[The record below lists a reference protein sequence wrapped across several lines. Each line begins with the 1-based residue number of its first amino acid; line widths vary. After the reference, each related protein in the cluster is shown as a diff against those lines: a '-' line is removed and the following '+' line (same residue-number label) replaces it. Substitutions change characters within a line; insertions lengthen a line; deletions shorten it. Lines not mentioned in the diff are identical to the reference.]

1 MRGALVLV
9 LFAVLLT
16 GVVASGSVAAA
27 PRAARHK
34 PTGAEPA
41 APAAGPVSAA
51 PSAPPTTTPAV
62 APAAPA
68 AGSAAAPADKDAPA
82 APGPDDAQA
91 LAILDRIVAGPDTGA
106 RKAAIG
112 ELGPFARAAPHAVDA
127 IGRWLARPHQ
137 AEVAD
142 RRAVLAAIQASV
154 PDKTGKFSQ
163 PARQTGKEQKAD
175 DDLDWQAA
183 LLGLD
188 PATLGLSMPAV
199 GEVIADDAAIRALAG
214 THDIHAAQLIFDAAF
229 SADTTIY
236 RDECGRYLRKMEPA
250 SIPALTAESM
260 AKDYDRKRYAT
271 WQLERLDR
279 QEPGNALDAAAGD
292 EALTIA
298 ILDVFRKTHHREA
311 VHAVWRRVND
321 DSPRVRAAARAAWM
335 AYVTGPPPPPAPV
348 AKLYL
353 PGGKKTKKPKPLWLT
368 YRELADNELRKAA
381 NELLHEDY
389 PLEDP
394 TLEDDDDDHPR
405 RSKTVKV
412 DVEDLTRRLFQF
424 YDLARAERDRGE
436 WLAAKVKFD
445 AGDLPAAVQ
454 LFDRMLAADPQRGK
468 PAERAEM
475 ARLYLAW
482 GKQLEANQRWA
493 DAAMAYSKAQG
504 LDPGGASAN
513 DALAAHHYTLG
524 KALEA
529 QGKDGG
535 PDFRRAVALK
545 PDYAPARSAAR
556 EVAAADRPSWM
567 LYAAA
572 GAAVVAMLLFAAAMM
587 RRHA

>member
-1 MRGALVLV
+1 MRGVLVLV
-9 LFAVLLT
+9 LLT
-16 GVVASGSVAAA
+16 SASVAAA
-27 PRAARHK
+27 PRAARHRR
-34 PTGAEPA
+34 TAAEPTA
-41 APAAGPVSAA
+41 
-51 PSAPPTTTPAV
+51 PAV

-68 AGSAAAPADKDAPA
+68 AGSAAAPADHDAP
-82 APGPDDAQA
+82 APGPDDARA
-91 LAILDRIVAGPDTGA
+91 TAILDRIAAGPDAAA

-112 ELGPFARAAPHAVDA
+112 ELAQAAPRAVDA
-127 IGRWLARPHQ
+127 IGRWLIRPHQ
-137 AEVAD
+137 ADVAD
-142 RRAVLAAIQASV
+142 RRAVLTAIQASV
-154 PDKTGKFSQ
+154 PDKSGKFSQ

-188 PATLGLSMPAV
+188 SAIAGL

-214 THDIHAAQLIFDAAF
+214 SHDVHAAQLIFDAAF
-229 SADTTIY
+229 SPDTMIY

-260 AKDYDRKRYAT
+260 GRDADRKRYAT

-298 ILDVFRKTHHREA
+298 ILDVFRRTHHREA

-321 DSPRVRAAARAAWM
+321 DSLRIRAAARAAWM

-412 DVEDLTRRLFQF
+412 DVEDLTRRLFEY
-424 YDLARAERDRGE
+424 YDAARAKQNAAE
-436 WLAAKVKFD
+436 WAAARARFD
-445 AGDLPAAVQ
+445 AGDLPAATQ
-454 LFDRMLAADPQRGK
+454 LVDRMLAADPQRGDR
-468 PAERAEM
+468 AERAAM

-482 GKQLEANQRWA
+482 GKQLEARQRWA
-493 DAAMAYSKAQG
+493 DAAIAYSKAQG
-504 LDPGGASAN
+504 LDPGGASAS

-556 EVAAADRPSWM
+556 EADAADRPSWM

-572 GAAVVAMLLFAAAMM
+572 GAALAAMLLFAAAMM

>member
-1 MRGALVLV
+1 MRGAMILVL
-9 LFAVLLT
+9 LLASASAV
-16 GVVASGSVAAA
+16 AE
-27 PRAARHK
+27 PRTARHK
-34 PTGAEPA
+34 RAATEPAGARGGPASA
-41 APAAGPVSAA
+41 APAAPPV
-51 PSAPPTTTPAV
+51 TTPAV
-62 APAAPA
+62 APAAVPA
-68 AGSAAAPADKDAPA
+68 PVDKDAPA
-82 APGPDDAQA
+82 APGPDDARA
-91 LAILDRIVAGPDTGA
+91 VAILDRIAAGPDAAA

-112 ELGPFARAAPHAVDA
+112 ELGQFAQAAPRAVDA
-127 IGRWLARPHQ
+127 IGRWLTRPHQ
-137 AEVAD
+137 ADVAD
-142 RRAVLAAIQASV
+142 RSAVLAAIHASV

-183 LLGLD
+183 LLGMD
-188 PATLGLSMPAV
+188 PTTPGLAMPAL

-214 THDIHAAQLIFDAAF
+214 SHDVRAAQLIFDAAF
-229 SADTTIY
+229 HPDTMIY

-298 ILDVFRKTHHREA
+298 VLDAFRRTHHREA

-321 DSPRVRAAARAAWM
+321 DSPRIRAAARAAWM

-348 AKLYL
+348 AKLNL

-412 DVEDLTRRLFQF
+412 DVEDLTRRLFEY
-424 YDLARAERDRGE
+424 YDDARARQNAAE
-436 WLAAKVKFD
+436 WAAAKARSD
-445 AGDLPAAVQ
+445 AGDLGAAVQ
-454 LFDRMLAADPQRGK
+454 LVDRMLAADPQRGQRGQ
-468 PAERAEM
+468 RAEM

-482 GKQLEANQRWA
+482 GKQLEARQRWA
-493 DAAMAYSKAQG
+493 DAAIAYSKAQG
-504 LDPGGASAN
+504 IDPNGASAT
-513 DALAAHHYTLG
+513 DALAAHHYMLG

-535 PDFRRAVALK
+535 PDFRRAIALK

-572 GAAVVAMLLFAAAMM
+572 GAAVAAMLLFAAAML

>member
-1 MRGALVLV
+1 MRGAPVLV
-9 LFAVLLT
+9 LLAVLVA
-16 GVVASGSVAAA
+16 GVMASGTVAAA
-27 PRAARHK
+27 PRAARH
-34 PTGAEPA
+34 PRAAAEPTAPAAAPASA
-41 APAAGPVSAA
+41 APAA
-51 PSAPPTTTPAV
+51 TPAV

-68 AGSAAAPADKDAPA
+68 AASAAPGPADKDAPA
-82 APGPDDAQA
+82 APGPDDAKA
-91 LAILDRIVAGPDTGA
+91 TAILDRIAAGPDTGA
-106 RKAAIG
+106 RKTAIG
-112 ELGPFARAAPHAVDA
+112 ELPQAAPRAVEA

-188 PATLGLSMPAV
+188 PAAPGLAALGLALPAV

-214 THDIHAAQLIFDAAF
+214 THDVRAAQLIFDAAF
-229 SADTTIY
+229 SPDTMIY

-260 AKDYDRKRYAT
+260 GKDYDRKRYAT

-279 QEPGNALDAAAGD
+279 QEPGNAFDAAAGD

-298 ILDVFRKTHHREA
+298 ILDVFRRTHHREA

-321 DSPRVRAAARAAWM
+321 DSPRIRAAARAAWM

-348 AKLYL
+348 AKLNL

-412 DVEDLTRRLFQF
+412 DVEDLTRRLFEY
-424 YDLARAERDRGE
+424 YDAARAKQNAAE
-436 WLAAKVKFD
+436 WAAAKAKSD
-445 AGDLPAAVQ
+445 AGDLAATIQ
-454 LFDRMLAADPQRGK
+454 LVDRMLATDPQRGD
-468 PAERAEM
+468 RAQRGEM
-475 ARLYLAW
+475 ARLYLGW
-482 GKQLEANQRWA
+482 GKQLEGKQRWA
-493 DAAMAYSKAQG
+493 DAAVAYSKAQG
-504 LDPGGASAN
+504 IDPSGPSAN

-535 PDFRRAVALK
+535 PDFRRAIALK

-556 EVAAADRPSWM
+556 EVASAGRPSWM

>member
-1 MRGALVLV
+1 
-9 LFAVLLT
+9 
-16 GVVASGSVAAA
+16 VA
-27 PRAARHK
+27 P
-34 PTGAEPA
+34 
-41 APAAGPVSAA
+41 
-51 PSAPPTTTPAV
+51 
-62 APAAPA
+62 APAAP
-68 AGSAAAPADKDAPA
+68 PADKDAPA
-82 APGPDDAQA
+82 APSPDDARA
-91 LAILDRIVAGPDTGA
+91 VAILDRIAAGPDAAA

-112 ELGPFARAAPHAVDA
+112 ELAQAAPLAVDA

-137 AEVAD
+137 ADVAD
-142 RRAVLAAIQASV
+142 RRAVLTAIQASV

-175 DDLDWQAA
+175 DDLDWQPA

-188 PATLGLSMPAV
+188 PAALGVAASAV

-214 THDIHAAQLIFDAAF
+214 SHDVRAAQLIFDAAF
-229 SADTTIY
+229 SPETMIY

-260 AKDYDRKRYAT
+260 GKDYDRKRYAT

-298 ILDVFRKTHHREA
+298 ILDAFRRTRHREA
-311 VHAVWRRVND
+311 VHAVWRRVDD
-321 DSPRVRAAARAAWM
+321 DSPRIRAAARAAWM
-335 AYVTGPPPPPAPV
+335 AYVSGPPPPPAPV
-348 AKLYL
+348 AKLNL

-412 DVEDLTRRLFQF
+412 DVEDLTRRLFEH
-424 YDLARAERDRGE
+424 YDAARAKQNAAE
-436 WLAAKVKFD
+436 WAAAKARFD
-445 AGDLPAAVQ
+445 AGDLAAAVQ
-454 LFDRMLAADPQRGK
+454 LVDRMLVTDPQRGQ
-468 PAERAEM
+468 AGQRTEM
-475 ARLYLAW
+475 ARLYFAW
-482 GKQLEANQRWA
+482 GKQLEGQQRWA
-493 DAAMAYSKAQG
+493 DAAIAYSKAQG
-504 LDPGGASAN
+504 LDPGGASAT
-513 DALAAHHYTLG
+513 DALAAHHYMLG

-535 PDFRRAVALK
+535 PDFRRAIALK

-556 EVAAADRPSWM
+556 EAAAADRPSWM

-572 GAAVVAMLLFAAAMM
+572 GAAVAAMLLFAAAML

>member
-9 LFAVLLT
+9 L
-16 GVVASGSVAAA
+16 VATSVA
-27 PRAARHK
+27 
-34 PTGAEPA
+34 
-41 APAAGPVSAA
+41 
-51 PSAPPTTTPAV
+51 
-62 APAAPA
+62 
-68 AGSAAAPADKDAPA
+68 A
-82 APGPDDAQA
+82 APGPDDARA
-91 LAILDRIVAGPDTGA
+91 VAILERIVAGPDAAA
-106 RKAAIG
+106 RKAAIA
-112 ELGPFARAAPHAVDA
+112 ELAQVAPRAVDA
-127 IGRWLARPHQ
+127 IGAWLVRAHT
-137 AEVAD
+137 ADVAD
-142 RRAVLAAIQASV
+142 RRAVLAEIKASV

-163 PARQTGKEQKAD
+163 PARQTGKEQQAD
-175 DDLDWQAA
+175 DDFDWQPA
-183 LLGLD
+183 LLALD
-188 PATLGLSMPAV
+188 PAMPGA

-214 THDIHAAQLIFDAAF
+214 SRDIQAAQRIFDAAF
-229 SADTTIY
+229 HPETMIY

-250 SIPALTAESM
+250 SIPALTQESM
-260 AKDYDRKRYAT
+260 AKDYDRRRYAT

-279 QEPGNALDAAAGD
+279 QEPGNALDAALGN

-298 ILDVFRKTHHREA
+298 ILDVFRRTHHREA
-311 VHAVWRRVND
+311 VHAVWHRVD
-321 DSPRVRAAARAAWM
+321 ADSPRVRAAARAAWM
-335 AYVTGPPPPPAPV
+335 DYITGPPPPAAPV
-348 AKLYL
+348 AKLNL

-394 TLEDDDDDHPR
+394 RLEDDDDDGHER

-412 DVEDLTRRLFQF
+412 DLEDLTRRLFAY
-424 YDLARAERDRGE
+424 YDAERAKRESTE
-436 WLAAKVKFD
+436 WAAAKARSD
-445 AGDLPAAVQ
+445 AGDLAGATQ
-454 LFDRMLAADPQRGK
+454 LVDRMLAADPQRGDRGQ
-468 PAERAEM
+468 RAAM
-475 ARLYLAW
+475 ARLYFAW
-482 GKQLEANQRWA
+482 GKQLEAKQRWA
-493 DAAMAYSKAQG
+493 EAAAAYSKSQG
-504 LDPGGASAN
+504 LDPGGASAR

-556 EVAAADRPSWM
+556 EAADAGRPSWL

-572 GAAVVAMLLFAAAMM
+572 GAAALAMLSFAAAMM